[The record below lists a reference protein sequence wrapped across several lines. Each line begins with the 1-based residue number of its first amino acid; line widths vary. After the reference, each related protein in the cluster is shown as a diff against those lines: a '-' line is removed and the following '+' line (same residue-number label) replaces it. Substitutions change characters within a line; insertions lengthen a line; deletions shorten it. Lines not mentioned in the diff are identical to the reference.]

1 MCEIASWHF
10 LQGEGT
16 TSSNLKHRLHV
27 CLALVRGD
35 RKVHADY
42 SPALALLR
50 EGWSLSEGK

>member
-1 MCEIASWHF
+1 MCEIASWHS
-10 LQGEGT
+10 LQVEGT

-50 EGWSLSEGK
+50 EG

>member
-27 CLALVRGD
+27 CLAQVRGD

-50 EGWSLSEGK
+50 EGWSLSQGK